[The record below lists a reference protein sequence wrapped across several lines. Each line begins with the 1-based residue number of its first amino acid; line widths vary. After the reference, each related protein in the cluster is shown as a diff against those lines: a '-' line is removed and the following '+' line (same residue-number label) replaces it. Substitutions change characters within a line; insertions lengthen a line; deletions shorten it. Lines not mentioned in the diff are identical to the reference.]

1 MVVRRFWLVP
11 AMLAAAMLYAA
22 VDADAGWRTWWRL
35 RQGLAASRER
45 VEVLSRE
52 IARLET
58 AARELEGDPFAME
71 RAIREDL
78 GLARPGEIVVRFS
91 RPGTRS
97 PRNP

>member
-1 MVVRRFWLVP
+1 VRRFWLVP

-22 VDADAGWRTWWRL
+22 VDEDAGWRTWWRL
-35 RQGLAASRER
+35 RQGLEASRER
-45 VEVLSRE
+45 VDDLSRE
-52 IARLET
+52 IAHLSE
-58 AARELEGDPFAME
+58 ASRELAGDPFAME

-91 RPGTRS
+91 RSGSRS